1 MNLEDFILTDEIC
14 THYRVEETF
23 ILDLHER
30 DLIRLTVV
38 GRKRYLPIEQIRDFE
53 KMRRLHDEMNINLEG
68 LEAVKNLLDKLNRL
82 KKEKIKLENRL
93 RLYE

>member
-23 ILDLHER
+23 ILALDER
-30 DLIRLTVV
+30 ELIHLTIVE
-38 GRKRYLPIEQIRDFE
+38 RKRYLPIDQITEFE
-53 KMRRLHDEMNINLEG
+53 RMRRLHYEMDINLEG
-68 LEAVKNLLDKLNRL
+68 LEAVKDLLNKVVRL
-82 KKEKIKLENRL
+82 KQEKQRLENRL

>member
-23 ILDLHER
+23 ILALHER
-30 DLIRLTVV
+30 DLIHLAIVER
-38 GRKRYLPIEQIRDFE
+38 RRYLPIEQISEFE
-53 KMRRLHDEMNINLEG
+53 KMWRLHYEMNINLEG
-68 LEAVKNLLDKLNRL
+68 LEAVKNLLDKLSRL
-82 KKEKIKLENRL
+82 KQEKLSLENRL